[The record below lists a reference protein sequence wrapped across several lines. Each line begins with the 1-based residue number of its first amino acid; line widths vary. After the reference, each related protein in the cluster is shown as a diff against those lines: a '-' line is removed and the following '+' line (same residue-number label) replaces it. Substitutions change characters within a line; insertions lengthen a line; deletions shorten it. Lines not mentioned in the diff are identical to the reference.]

1 MVQKGILAVFEGSGI
16 SETGEVTPIKIG
28 VFACYINTYLHEFFD
43 LIRSIKIFDDHGL
56 LGRR

>member
-28 VFACYINTYLHEFFD
+28 AHA
-43 LIRSIKIFDDHGL
+43 
-56 LGRR
+56 